1 MPKRT
6 RAMLIRLG
14 LIVEERNGV
23 MREIT
28 RVISWVFLVGV
39 AVVLFNAKTQAD
51 DEDGSKPKH
60 TIKEVMKAHKGKDS
74 LLAKVKSGNASSEEK
89 QQLLDLYISLYEN
102 DAPEGDA
109 GAWKRASGT
118 ALMAA
123 AKVVAGREGSVEM
136 LTKATNCAACHKAHK
151 PK

>member
-1 MPKRT
+1 MR
-6 RAMLIRLG
+6 G
-14 LIVEERNGV
+14 IVQV
-23 MREIT
+23 MG
-28 RVISWVFLVGV
+28 WVFLASV
-39 AVVLFNAKTQAD
+39 ALVLFNAQSQAD
-51 DEDGSKPKH
+51 DDEAGKPKH

-74 LLAKVKSGNASSEEK
+74 LLSKVKSGNANDAEK
-89 QQLLDLYISLYEN
+89 RQLLDLYISLYEN
-102 DAPEGDA
+102 DAPEGDR
-109 GAWKRASGT
+109 GDWKRASGT